1 MLFKFLRYLGITNK
15 NTEENYRNIEIIIEK
30 KRKEGRTDVE
40 IRLRDNFHVI
50 IEAKI
55 GKNKV
60 DEQRTQYLES
70 FQDESQ
76 KVLCFITQINDY
88 KKDIIVKNIYWS
100 DIDELIDDKNLPK
113 NKEKL
118 IKDFKTFIHRGY
130 KLRNKKEILVQDLSV
145 ELELKKYFDYN
156 IYRRDVIS
164 SNPLYF
170 APYFTKNLVKK
181 KVFLSSPKY

>member
-100 DIDELIDDKNLPK
+100 DIDELINDKNLPK

-156 IYRRDVIS
+156 ICRRDVIS

-181 KVFLSSPKY
+181 